1 MPLKTY
7 NRKELI
13 GIYKRVKGVYTP
25 VEIDDN
31 QEQIGLKILVSE
43 LGSQCFDQID
53 TIQDLEEEKA
63 NFIERMKEFKTSS
76 LALLD
81 LLEIEVGKAETELEQ
96 LQQENA
102 VLALMFQKVTAEYTD
117 IKEENTVLKR
127 TLELA
132 EIYR

>member
-13 GIYKRVKGVYTP
+13 GVYNRVKM
-25 VEIDDN
+25 DN
-31 QEQIGLKILVSE
+31 DQEQVDLKILVSE

-63 NFIERMKEFKTSS
+63 NFIERMEEFKTSS

-81 LLEIEVGKAETELEQ
+81 LLEIEVGKTETELEQ

-127 TLELA
+127 ALDLA
-132 EIYR
+132 EIYL

>member
-13 GIYKRVKGVYTP
+13 GVYNRVKM
-25 VEIDDN
+25 DN
-31 QEQIGLKILVSE
+31 DQEQVDLKILVSE
-43 LGSQCFDQID
+43 LGSQCFDQLN
-53 TIQDLEEEKA
+53 TIEELEIEKA

-81 LLEIEVGKAETELEQ
+81 LLEIEVGKTETELEQ

-127 TLELA
+127 ALDLA
-132 EIYR
+132 EIYL